1 MVKKHQNPLK
11 IDFKTCI
18 VEDVLLQVRDSKHV
32 DTPDLA
38 KVWTVEIVPRDSP
51 HLMKFLKEGLPDED
65 PVTYL
70 HCKRVR
76 KTEDGERL
84 CVIVCSIEL
93 IEEENEVAQLL
104 TKAGISYSNLTLH
117 KLPRIGPST
126 RELSLEWGK
135 KFWPLVWRGNPND
148 QILNDYI
155 FDMGRIKSILKQIS
169 DTANG
174 LGDKSD
180 NAPVVSAF
188 VNPLAPEQPIIALD
202 QRSGNPL
209 NHSIMNGIKKVAR
222 DELQRREAVERG
234 ASTARPDT
242 YLCLD
247 FDVYTT
253 HEPCSM
259 CAMALIHSRIKRC
272 IFIRPMPATGALRPE
287 SGDGYCM
294 HSNKNLNSKYE
305 VFQWI
310 GDDYAVADLSG
321 NTCC

>member
-11 IDFKTCI
+11 IDFKRCI
-18 VEDVLLQVRDSKHV
+18 VEDVLLQIRDSKHI

-65 PVTYL
+65 PVSYL
-70 HCKRVR
+70 HCKRLR
-76 KTEDGERL
+76 KTEDGGRL
-84 CVIVCSIEL
+84 CVIICSVEL
-93 IEEENEVAQLL
+93 IEEQGEVARLL
-104 TKAGISYSNLTLH
+104 AEAGISYSNLALH
-117 KLPRIGPST
+117 NLPRAGPST
-126 RELSLEWGK
+126 RELSLEWGR

-148 QILNDYI
+148 QILNDYT
-155 FDMGRIKSILKQIS
+155 FDMARIRSILRQIS
-169 DTANG
+169 DTASEKRDQSGN
-174 LGDKSD
+174 L
-180 NAPVVSAF
+180 PVVSAF
-188 VNPLAPEQPIIALD
+188 VNPLAPEQPIIAVD
-202 QRSGNPL
+202 QRGGNPL
-209 NHSIMNGIKKVAR
+209 HHSIMNGIKEVAR

-234 ASTARPDT
+234 TSVGRTDT

-272 IFIRPMPATGALRPE
+272 IFIQPMPETGALRPE

-294 HSNKNLNSKYE
+294 HSSKALNSKYE
-305 VFQWI
+305 VFQWV
-310 GDDYAVADLSG
+310 GDGYVVPDISG
-321 NTCC
+321 GTCC